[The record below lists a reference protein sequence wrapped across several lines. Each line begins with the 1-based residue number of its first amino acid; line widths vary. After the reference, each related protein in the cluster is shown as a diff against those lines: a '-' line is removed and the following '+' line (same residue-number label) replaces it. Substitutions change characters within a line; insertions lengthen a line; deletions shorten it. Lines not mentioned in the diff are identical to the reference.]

1 MIKQD
6 MNMSIQRDQNLVIRP
21 KEKKKKTKT
30 WSFVQKKRPKPGHH
44 KTYIQVCENK
54 AKT

>member
-21 KEKKKKTKT
+21 KEKKKKDQNL
-30 WSFVQKKRPKPGHH
+30 VICPK
-44 KTYIQVCENK
+44 EK
-54 AKT
+54 AKTGPSQNIHTSV